1 MEDLKKYTLAVFVY
15 DLAGQTTAGQAEP
28 VLNSKYSTKG
38 MYERIIQV
46 ILRRSGYFRMFCI
59 LHII

>member
-1 MEDLKKYTLAVFVY
+1 MEDFKKVHFGRLIRIFVY
-15 DLAGQTTAGQAEP
+15 DLAGQTTAGKAGL

-46 ILRRSGYFRMFCI
+46 ILRRSGY
-59 LHII
+59 LL